1 MLAMRDR
8 LPIFCFVV
16 LFQTSFS
23 ALNTM
28 LLPFLRSGVQCHVHR
43 PDLGSKISALTPPD
57 TRAPAE
63 VPKKRAK
70 RQQAG
75 RALDA
80 SGRSRADWTG
90 STMCDDKDTV
100 LATSQRADGWC
111 TSLRVLVHMA
121 STPLLG
127 ALADRHGRVRI
138 VVLSVALVTA
148 C

>member
-1 MLAMRDR
+1 MRDR

-63 VPKKRAK
+63 VPKKRTK
-70 RQQAG
+70 RQQTG

-100 LATSQRADGWC
+100 LATTVETGEIASRITRLPASIPPEAPASWS
-111 TSLRVLVHMA
+111 TSTARVA
-121 STPLLG
+121 
-127 ALADRHGRVRI
+127 RCCRR
-138 VVLSVALVTA
+138 
-148 C
+148 